1 MSAAISSVHLCVH
14 DKHRTVQWPNLTP
27 YPDHET
33 SNANV
38 KASYLC
44 FQARMLTSHNWLH
57 IPDYKVHN
65 ETKNKSLTFS
75 LAGSSSPLF
84 SNPGGRLPS
93 FAPLLGFV
101 FSGEAAL
108 VLQLPQA
115 LVQAHLNAAV
125 ALDGRQLCPGGL
137 LTLGCSTNMNQ
148 EKEGKFASSA
158 NQLGC
163 TGELGLSRHTPMPQ
177 LLLMADSFAQVNS
190 SPWSAVMNDMNEE
203 ENFASSANQFS
214 ACNAHHKHAWCGCS
228 CS

>member
-1 MSAAISSVHLCVH
+1 MKPKTKVSPSVSPVAAAPSSATLEGGC
-14 DKHRTVQWPNLTP
+14 P
-27 YPDHET
+27 
-33 SNANV
+33 
-38 KASYLC
+38 ASRR
-44 FQARMLTSHNWLH
+44 F
-57 IPDYKVHN
+57 
-65 ETKNKSLTFS
+65 
-75 LAGSSSPLF
+75 LASSSRARRPWCSSSLKHL
-84 SNPGGRLPS
+84 SRHTSMPQLLLMADS
-93 FAPLLGFV
+93 FAHVDCSPWD
-101 FSGEAAL
+101 A
-108 VLQLPQA
+108 
-115 LVQAHLNAAV
+115 VQNI
-125 ALDGRQLCPGGL
+125 DQLCPGGL

>member
-1 MSAAISSVHLCVH
+1 MQVLPCMIPKPSLLALSGNISLYRCCPPELCKAADTDKQYFQYLCSAMSAAISSVHLCVH

-125 ALDGRQLCPGGL
+125 ALDGRQLCPRGL
-137 LTLGCSTNMNQ
+137 LTLGCS
-148 EKEGKFASSA
+148 A
-158 NQLGC
+158 
-163 TGELGLSRHTPMPQ
+163 
-177 LLLMADSFAQVNS
+177 
-190 SPWSAVMNDMNEE
+190 
-203 ENFASSANQFS
+203 
-214 ACNAHHKHAWCGCS
+214 KH
-228 CS
+228 